1 MSSDISDYHRL
12 ELSIAADPNDSRRV
26 MPVVNARHQR
36 ILDIGCGAGQ
46 TLIGSNLEQGVCA
59 VGIDLDH
66 SALTLGKRL
75 SPAIHFVS
83 GRGESLPFRNGFFD
97 LVICRVSLPYMH
109 ISRALSEMARVTAPG
124 GDLWLVL
131 HPFSMTA
138 KEFGTNLTSLQ
149 LKAGLYRLWVLLN
162 GLALN
167 TVGKQ
172 MHWPGNPNR
181 YETWQSSGA
190 IKRALLAAGYEQ
202 IQIHREN
209 HFVVTAALSPRK
221 AAKTQRRKDES

>member
-1 MSSDISDYHRL
+1 MSSDLSDYHRL
-12 ELSIAADPNDSRRV
+12 ELSIATDPNDSRRV
-26 MPVVNARHQR
+26 MPVVQGRHRR

-46 TLIGSNLEQGVCA
+46 TLIGSNLTQGVVA
-59 VGIDLDH
+59 VGLDVDH
-66 SALTLGKRL
+66 SALALGRRL

-83 GRGESLPFRNGFFD
+83 GRGESLPFKNKSFD

-109 ISRALSEMARVTAPG
+109 ISRALSEMARVTSEG

-138 KEFGTNLTSLQ
+138 KEFGTNLTHLQ
-149 LKAGLYRLWVLLN
+149 LKAGLYRLWVLFN

-167 TVGKQ
+167 TVGRQ

-181 YETWQSSGA
+181 YETWQTSSGM
-190 IKRALLAAGYEQ
+190 KRALVTAGFDR
-202 IQIHREN
+202 IQIHQDN
-209 HFVVTAALSPRK
+209 HFVVTA
-221 AAKTQRRKDES
+221 TRRVA